1 MKLLVIGSGMMGS
14 AAAYDM
20 ARQLSVQSV
29 TLADSDFK
37 RAKDVAARV
46 NHITGDK
53 KVKAV
58 QLDASSERAAAK
70 VMKGH
75 HGALS
80 AVPYFLNLA
89 LARAAIEARC
99 HFADLGGNNTVVRQ
113 ELALASKAEK
123 RGVAIAPDCGLS
135 PGMASILG
143 GELVRRLDGRADAL
157 KLYVGGLP
165 DKPMPPFHYQLVF
178 SVEGLIN
185 EYVETARILRKGKL
199 TLIEPLTEPEEFH
212 MVGFSPL
219 VAFHTSGGTST
230 LPETFEGRVGECFE
244 KTLRYPGHF
253 DLLCELKELG
263 LFSSEKMKV
272 GNVEVA
278 PRAVMSKLFEGK
290 FASKGPDVCIMR
302 LEAHESV
309 RVVLEHRQLPF
320 AHQLREPAAALFGE
334 SRAGRVLER
343 RDRVEERGRRPF
355 ELALQLLDVETVLV
369 DGDLAELDLGRGQDL
384 ARPVVG
390 RPLDEYAPTAGER
403 IQHEVERLQRAVGHQ
418 HASRLDRVPL
428 GQPLP

>member
-20 ARQLSVQSV
+20 ARQTGVHAV
-29 TLADSDFK
+29 TLADSDLR
-37 RAKDVAARV
+37 RAREVAARI
-46 NHITGDK
+46 NRIHGER

-58 QLDASSERAAAK
+58 ALDASSERATLRL
-70 VMKGH
+70 MKGH
-75 HGALS
+75 DAALS
-80 AVPYFLNLA
+80 AVPYFLNLS
-89 LARAAIEARC
+89 LAKAAIEAGC

-113 ELALASKAEK
+113 ELALAEKAEK

-143 GELVRRLDGRADAL
+143 GELVNRLGGRADAL

-165 DKPMPPFHYQLVF
+165 EKPMPPFHYQLVF

-185 EYVETARILRKGKL
+185 EYVEPARILRKGKMV
-199 TLIEPLTEPEEFH
+199 TIEALTEPEDFH
-212 MVGFSPL
+212 MTGFAPL

-263 LFSSEKMKV
+263 LFSSEKMQV
-272 GNVEVA
+272 NGTQIA
-278 PRAVMSKLFEGK
+278 PRALMSKVFAGK

-309 RVVLEHRQLPF
+309 RSPGVRGLLGARLQ
-320 AHQLREPAAALFGE
+320 
-334 SRAGRVLER
+334 GRVAS
-343 RDRVEERGRRPF
+343 F
-355 ELALQLLDVETVLV
+355 TLV
-369 DGDLAELDLGRGQDL
+369 DHYDPKTDMSAMMRTTAFPASIVVQMLAAGAIAKRGAVLQERDVPAGLFLGEMEKRGI
-384 ARPVVG
+384 
-390 RPLDEYAPTAGER
+390 R
-403 IQHEVERLQRAVGHQ
+403 IQYAIQ
-418 HASRLDRVPL
+418 
-428 GQPLP
+428 